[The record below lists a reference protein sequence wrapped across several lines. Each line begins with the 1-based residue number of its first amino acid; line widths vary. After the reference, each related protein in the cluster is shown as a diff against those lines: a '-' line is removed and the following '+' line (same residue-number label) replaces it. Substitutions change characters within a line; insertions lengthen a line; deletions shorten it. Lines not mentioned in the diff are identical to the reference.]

1 MELSDKKLNT
11 FQKGIW
17 QKIFS
22 LAVYGVC
29 IVAGTYAIAFLI
41 KNDILKALTAIQK
54 SADLSEHTLRM
65 LTAALDE
72 RGFALASIIIFC
84 SVILALVSWFII
96 RWAGNR
102 NWSTTVIL
110 PKAVEFRSAMDRLG
124 VLNPR
129 DRFDIIEKFRIPLY
143 ITEKP
148 LLEPE
153 NENVQARHY
162 RHGAQADMRSLAM
175 LETFIGCQKLCLDA
189 GDFDFLASEYKRTFG
204 TVNSSALASLKD
216 QNDKLN
222 EEKLVLQE
230 DLDKAQKTIEEMKK
244 KLAGRGEKKQTSDQA
259 VLLAPMTA
267 GDKGKIVS
275 ANNELK
281 FCIVEFTDASIN
293 ELLGEA
299 RDHALPQLEMSVR
312 RPGRKSAAGE
322 FVTRI
327 KLRQWVKGKNL
338 VIADILADWEQA
350 PSEKNDVVFL

>member
-29 IVAGTYAIAFLI
+29 IVAVTYAIDRLI
-41 KNDILKALTAIQK
+41 QRDINNALASLQKKADI
-54 SADLSEHTLRM
+54 SEQSLQM
-65 LTAALDE
+65 LTNILDE

-84 SVILALVSWFII
+84 SVILALVSWFTV

-102 NWSTTVIL
+102 NWSTPVIL
-110 PKAVEFRSAMDRLG
+110 PCAVEFRSAMDRLG
-124 VLNPR
+124 VQKPR

-153 NENVQARHY
+153 NEDVQARYY
-162 RHGAQADMRSLAM
+162 RHGAEADMRNIAM

-216 QNDKLN
+216 QNDKLKAALSLKEYAALEAKKELARLR
-222 EEKLVLQE
+222 EENAELLNKAKTADAREGKADKRERDRIAFWRVAAPLVNDLLSAPDEEYTRPQIQQAFE
-230 DLDKAQKTIEEMKK
+230 DELE
-244 KLAGRGEKKQTSDQA
+244 RH
-259 VLLAPMTA
+259 P
-267 GDKGKIVS
+267 
-275 ANNELK
+275 ELK
-281 FCIVEFTDASIN
+281 PIIKA
-293 ELLGEA
+293 LLHTPKKEQEGTPYSLEGWGMALIREA
-299 RDHALPQLEMSVR
+299 LGDRAKSS
-312 RPGRKSAAGE
+312 PGAGQK
-322 FVTRI
+322 R
-327 KLRQWVKGKNL
+327 
-338 VIADILADWEQA
+338 
-350 PSEKNDVVFL
+350 